1 MELIDALRSTGAVR
15 EFTAQPV
22 TDETLARILETAR
35 FAPNGGNAQSW
46 HVVVVRDPDRRRRM
60 AELYQRGWY
69 DYVAMRE
76 AGLRPWAPTNDRAD
90 ERAAVTVADQ
100 VAARGRADPGFA
112 ENFADVP
119 VMLALFA
126 DVSLF
131 AAVDRD
137 LDRYTY
143 AGGASIYPFAW
154 SILLAAH
161 AEGLGGVLTTMSVHG
176 EDAVQELLGAPP
188 QLTLAAVIT
197 LGHPV
202 HRARRLRR
210 DPVDRFTTIDTVD
223 GPTLNGPR

>member
-22 TDETLARILETAR
+22 PDETLARILDAAR

-161 AEGLGGVLTTMSVHG
+161 AEGLGGVLTTMSVHA
-176 EDAVQELLGAPP
+176 EDAVQELLGAP
-188 QLTLAAVIT
+188 
-197 LGHPV
+197 
-202 HRARRLRR
+202 RS
-210 DPVDRFTTIDTVD
+210 
-223 GPTLNGPR
+223 